1 MKRLF
6 SLLTITIVCIFGL
19 SAGPRVVVADSVT
32 QMPLS
37 GASVFDSSGKAVG
50 MCDSRGRIPYASSL
64 SYPLTVRYLGFK
76 ERVVDADC
84 RDTVFLHENFAE
96 LPELTVESRQH
107 KLLHMLGFVREYS
120 TLATYTDTVFLFRE
134 KMVDYM
140 LPADAKVRM
149 RGWRDPRVLKAKS
162 YYRFTNAQG
171 LDSVS
176 DRCNNHF
183 SWSDWIGIPPDRDIP
198 PTLFAHG
205 AITDTVAGRYGV
217 SELWTRNGD
226 RAIIDIDVLAD
237 TASRRWVPNLSSFFR
252 KSLDFE
258 NFRVRFNYDNIV
270 GEAVSPL
277 FLNGY
282 TYTIE
287 SAGRGRDMF
296 MFNKV
301 DQQVFVSTYAEVYIL
316 DKEYVT
322 VKEARKWER
331 HKFDTADMEIMEPDE
346 APELQPS
353 IRALVALVEAL
364 DHDGVRLDFVPD
376 ERLASFTSSD
386 RNFKIGRRALFML
399 KQLTGISAI
408 RSHRNANRSWREF
421 RRSLRQNSENDVQK

>member
-6 SLLTITIVCIFGL
+6 SLLTMTIFCLFGV
-19 SAGPRVVVADSVT
+19 SALPRVVVADSAT
-32 QMPLS
+32 HMPLS
-37 GASVFDSSGKAVG
+37 GASVFDRNGSPVG
-50 MCDSRGRIPYASSL
+50 MCDVRGCLPYVAVG

-76 ERVVDADC
+76 ERVVDADS

-107 KLLHMLGFVREYS
+107 KLLHILGYVREYS

-140 LPADAKVRM
+140 LPCHSKVRM

-198 PTLFAHG
+198 PTLFAAG
-205 AITDTVAGRYGV
+205 AISDTVAGRYGV
-217 SELWTRNGD
+217 SELWTRSGD

-258 NFRVRFNYDNIV
+258 NFRVRFNYDNIES
-270 GEAVSPL
+270 GSLSPVSL
-277 FLNGY
+277 SGY
-282 TYTIE
+282 SCSIE

-316 DKEYVT
+316 DKEYIT

-331 HKFDTADMEIMEPDE
+331 HKFDSADMEIMEPDG

-353 IRALVALVEAL
+353 VRELIGRVEAL
-364 DHDGVRLDFVPD
+364 DHDGVRLDFEPD

-421 RRSLRQNSENDVQK
+421 RRTLRQNQKDK